1 MLKKC
6 ITGISGM
13 LLTTLLF
20 VNGIYGAQK
29 TQNSKKEIII
39 AGSTTVLPI
48 AQLCAEAF
56 MKKHPDVVI
65 SVRGGGSGVG
75 IKALIENTVDIADAS
90 RKIKASEIKLARK
103 KGINPYKTTIAKDG
117 IAVIVNPENPISN
130 ISIDTLR
137 DIFTGKITQWEKLTK
152 DFKGRIIPVSR
163 DVASGTYE
171 VFEKYVLKGARPTP
185 RALMAS
191 SNKQVATTVAQ
202 TKTSIGYVGF
212 GYLNNRI
219 KPLKINGIEPSVENI
234 KSGKYPLSRS
244 LYMYTNGKP
253 EGIIK
258 EFIDFILSEEGQ
270 KLVKKAGFIPVK

>member
-39 AGSTTVLPI
+39 AGSTTILPI

-75 IKALIENTVDIADAS
+75 IKALIEKTVDIADAS
-90 RKIKASEIKLARK
+90 REIKESEIKLALE
-103 KGINPYKTTIAKDG
+103 KGVNPYKTTIAKDG
-117 IAVIVNPENPISN
+117 IAVIVHPENPILN
-130 ISIDTLR
+130 ITIDTLR
-137 DIFTGKITQWEKLTK
+137 DIFTGKIILWEKLTK

-171 VFEKYVLKGARPTP
+171 VFEKYVLKGARPAA

-191 SNKQVATTVAQ
+191 SNKQVAITVAQ
-202 TKTSIGYVGF
+202 TKTSIGYVGL
-212 GYLNNRI
+212 GYLNNSI
-219 KPLKINGIEPSVENI
+219 KSIRINGIEPSVENI

-253 EGIIK
+253 EGVIK

-270 KLVKKAGFIPVK
+270 KLVKKAGFIPIK